1 MRQYMHTLRK
11 RMATLNHTSVHS
23 RMTDYIY
30 TREFINFD
38 DFRKHMEWGVSDYN
52 TKRPYSLLNYMTPEE
67 FESAILNEDF
77 KKKLG
82 GTNMMNYLNEHGKL
96 SEES

>member
-1 MRQYMHTLRK
+1 
-11 RMATLNHTSVHS
+11 
-23 RMTDYIY
+23 
-30 TREFINFD
+30 
-38 DFRKHMEWGVSDYN
+38 
-52 TKRPYSLLNYMTPEE
+52 MTPQE

-82 GTNMMNYLNEHGKL
+82 VTNMMNYLNEHGKL